1 MLQDLDALSQRIQQ
15 IVQLAGGLQSERR
28 ALQARIRQ
36 LEQESQVLKDQ
47 YQREQTEFTRMSER
61 IARHDKEIQAAR
73 DESLELRTALEAQV
87 REQQARADELEQRL
101 GRAEADR
108 GRLRQ
113 AATGA
118 RQQIQSILER
128 LPGAEA

>member
-15 IVQLAGGLQSERR
+15 VVQLAGGLQSERR

-36 LEQESQVLKDQ
+36 LEQEYQVLKDRH
-47 YQREQTEFTRMSER
+47 QREQTEFARMSER
-61 IARHDKEIQAAR
+61 IAHHDEEIQAAR
-73 DESLELRTALEAQV
+73 DESLELRTALETQV
-87 REQQARADELEQRL
+87 REQRSRADDLQQHL
-101 GRAEADR
+101 GQVEAER

>member
-73 DESLELRTALEAQV
+73 DESLDLRTALEAQV

>member
-15 IVQLAGGLQSERR
+15 IVQLAGGLQAERR

-73 DESLELRTALEAQV
+73 DESLELRSALEAQV

>member
-15 IVQLAGGLQSERR
+15 VVQLAGGLQSERR

-36 LEQESQVLKDQ
+36 LEQEYQVLKDRHE
-47 YQREQTEFTRMSER
+47 REQAEFTRMSER
-61 IARHDKEIQAAR
+61 IAQHEQEIQAAR

-87 REQQARADELEQRL
+87 REQRSRAEDLQQRL
-101 GRAEADR
+101 GQVEAER

>member
-87 REQQARADELEQRL
+87 REQQARADELQQRL
-101 GRAEADR
+101 GQAEADR

-118 RQQIQSILER
+118 RQQIRSILER

>member
-15 IVQLAGGLQSERR
+15 VVQLAGGLQSERR

-36 LEQESQVLKDQ
+36 LEQEYQVLKDRH
-47 YQREQTEFTRMSER
+47 QREQAEFTRMSER
-61 IARHDKEIQAAR
+61 IAQHDQEIQAAR
-73 DESLELRTALEAQV
+73 DESLGFRTALEAQV
-87 REQQARADELEQRL
+87 REQRSRADDLQQRL
-101 GRAEADR
+101 GQVEAER

>member
-47 YQREQTEFTRMSER
+47 YQREQIEFTRMSER

-73 DESLELRTALEAQV
+73 DESLELRSALEAQV

>member
-15 IVQLAGGLQSERR
+15 VVQLAGGLQSERR

-36 LEQESQVLKDQ
+36 LEQEYQVLKDQ
-47 YQREQTEFTRMSER
+47 HQREQTEFTRMSER
-61 IARHDKEIQAAR
+61 IARHDQEIQAAR
-73 DESLELRTALEAQV
+73 DESLALRTALEAQV
-87 REQQARADELEQRL
+87 REQQSRAEDLRQRL
-101 GRAEADR
+101 DQVEAER

>member
-15 IVQLAGGLQSERR
+15 VVQLAGGLQSERR

-36 LEQESQVLKDQ
+36 LEQEYQVLKDRHE
-47 YQREQTEFTRMSER
+47 REQAEFTRMSAR
-61 IARHDKEIQAAR
+61 ITQHEQEIQAAR

-87 REQQARADELEQRL
+87 REQRSRAEDLQQRL
-101 GRAEADR
+101 GQVEAER

>member
-1 MLQDLDALSQRIQQ
+1 LQ
-15 IVQLAGGLQSERR
+15 
-28 ALQARIRQ
+28 
-36 LEQESQVLKDQ
+36 
-47 YQREQTEFTRMSER
+47 
-61 IARHDKEIQAAR
+61 
-73 DESLELRTALEAQV
+73 
-87 REQQARADELEQRL
+87 QRL
-101 GRAEADR
+101 GQVEAER

>member
-15 IVQLAGGLQSERR
+15 IVQLAGSLQSERR

-87 REQQARADELEQRL
+87 REQQARADELQQRL
-101 GRAEADR
+101 GQVETDR

>member
-15 IVQLAGGLQSERR
+15 IVQLAGSLQSERR

-36 LEQESQVLKDQ
+36 LEQEFQVLKDQ

-87 REQQARADELEQRL
+87 REQQARADELQQRL
-101 GRAEADR
+101 GQVETDR

>member
-15 IVQLAGGLQSERR
+15 IVQLAGGLQAERR